1 MDSAKGPQRYVLDGQ
16 FRILPGTNSGT
27 ELAECMVCGAKLKYH
42 HSTSTLKYHLS
53 KKHPFTGKKTSSGTD
68 ASQSQPSILMFTKSK
83 AVSEKRRDEI
93 VKAICMWLG
102 RNMRPVNMLDD
113 EGLSALLQTAT
124 DDPSFTLPGR
134 TCVMGK
140 MKDLY
145 DNEKGKQM
153 EKLESA
159 ESVVLAFDHWTSG
172 SQDNYMG
179 VTAVFLTDSFHLIHT
194 TLGIYCSNEAQ
205 TGENICNHMMD
216 VIEQWNLSAKV
227 FSLCSDNAANMM
239 KASRLLKLS
248 HLPCMAHT
256 LQLSINH
263 GLKESGIASTL
274 AKARTVVGKVR
285 KSPKQKEQLKK
296 MGCKHMLVSQ
306 NIY

>member
-1 MDSAKGPQRYVLDGQ
+1 
-16 FRILPGTNSGT
+16 
-27 ELAECMVCGAKLKYH
+27 
-42 HSTSTLKYHLS
+42 
-53 KKHPFTGKKTSSGTD
+53 
-68 ASQSQPSILMFTKSK
+68 MFTKSK

-227 FSLCSDNAANMM
+227 FSICSDNAANMT

-248 HLPCMAHT
+248 HLPARLTHFNSLLIT
-256 LQLSINH
+256 DSRNQ
-263 GLKESGIASTL
+263 GLPL
-274 AKARTVVGKVR
+274 LL
-285 KSPKQKEQLKK
+285 PKHAQ
-296 MGCKHMLVSQ
+296 
-306 NIY
+306 